1 MTEDVSNKGPAK
13 SVAGEPAKIL
23 DRFGPSKE
31 AALAGA
37 EAPAYYTAKQIAE
50 RWQCSTKH
58 VRRAIESG
66 ALPAYKLGGILRVG
80 VDDLYRYERMCRL
93 R

>member
-1 MTEDVSNKGPAK
+1 MTEGVSNKAPAK
-13 SVAGEPAKIL
+13 SVAGEPAKIQ

-50 RWQCSTKH
+50 RWQCSEKK
-58 VRRAIESG
+58 VYRLIESKVLVAHRFG
-66 ALPAYKLGGILRVG
+66 SQLRISAA
-80 VDDLYRYERMCRL
+80 DRTAYERMNRG
-93 R
+93 